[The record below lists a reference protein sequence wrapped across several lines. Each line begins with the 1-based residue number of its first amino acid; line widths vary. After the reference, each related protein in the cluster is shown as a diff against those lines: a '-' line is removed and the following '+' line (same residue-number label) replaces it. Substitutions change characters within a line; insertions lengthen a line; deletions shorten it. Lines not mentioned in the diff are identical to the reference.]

1 LAASGLTFIS
11 LSKKPPKSQSQW
23 AGTFFPRKIPSAGT
37 FVPRGGTFFPAG
49 GKFLGKS
56 IVWPMRKTVMAEK
69 NTAIAGLLRFFI
81 IPQTAKLLKI
91 CNFAI
96 SKVRHFVLHKS
107 YFLYYCSWISA
118 HSMKKGNMVVSRTA
132 ACWHVVTPNYVLR
145 S

>member
-1 LAASGLTFIS
+1 
-11 LSKKPPKSQSQW
+11 
-23 AGTFFPRKIPSAGT
+23 
-37 FVPRGGTFFPAG
+37 
-49 GKFLGKS
+49 
-56 IVWPMRKTVMAEK
+56 MRKTVMAEK
-69 NTAIAGLLRFFI
+69 NTAIAGLLRFFK

-96 SKVRHFVLHKS
+96 GKVRLFVLHKS

-118 HSMKKGNMVVSRTA
+118 HSMKMKNMVVLKAA